1 MEKVCSGEVE
11 KIMSFI
17 KKTLL
22 IKTSELDGE
31 LLAVGGLGRTQLE
44 ISLERPLLLTLH
56 DRLGGGIV
64 DAELF

>member
-1 MEKVCSGEVE
+1 
-11 KIMSFI
+11 MSFI

-31 LLAVGGLGRTQLE
+31 LLAVEGLGRTQLE